1 MIIAIRR
8 LENTEHEYFAYTK
21 SICGKGTYFVYFQD
35 NIFGALTLHNFVEML
50 RSFFKPN
57 KLEVTIH
64 EKELSIKSEYLLQVL
79 KE

>member
-1 MIIAIRR
+1 MIISIRK

-21 SICGKGTYFVYFQD
+21 SISGKVTYFVYFQD
-35 NIFGALTLHNFVEML
+35 NIFGALTLHNFLEIL

-57 KLEVTIH
+57 KLDVKLH
-64 EKELSIKSEYLLQVL
+64 EKELSIKSKYLLQFL